1 MRGRILFCAVA
12 LAVVAAAAPEG
23 ARPTFIPD
31 WTFKGNDLTKEW
43 TTVGAAT
50 WKAVNGELIG
60 TPSAPEGGWVVL
72 NKGLQDFQFGADL
85 KCIGGCKAGILVRAS
100 KQADGS
106 LTGFFMPYGEGES
119 GLFRVTIDANGR
131 ETSRSPIEGTGI
143 GSMVRYAPPPPDPN
157 APARGGGGGGR
168 GRGGAAA
175 AGGPAAGAPGA
186 APGAAPAA
194 GPAGPPAGVAPGAP
208 GRGAAAGGAGGGAG
222 RGAAPGGGG
231 GRGRGPVFSTTDWND
246 IGVIADVNTLRRLM
260 GGSVQGSQAVDINS
274 FGVVALYAGGTGEV
288 RYRDVSYQDVGLK
301 RFPVE
306 KTSVNFTAR
315 RINPYFYAFSV
326 AAADINRDGNMDFV
340 SGPFIYYGPDFTTGR
355 EFYAAETLSPST
367 DFPSRIDPNGPSERG
382 AGNWVAFAGD
392 FTNDGWPDV
401 LLANTSGSALYVNP
415 KGDARRWDVH
425 RGVIPP
431 ANSSQAEINAL
442 ADVDKD
448 GKLDLVYMTQQ
459 LGISWAKP
467 DPANPTG
474 PWIAVSVGGQGTYA
488 AHGIG
493 AGDVNG
499 DGRIDLLNG
508 TGWWEQPASGP
519 TTPNW
524 TFHASPFGPGGA
536 EMAVYDVNGDKLNDV
551 VTARM
556 AHGFGL
562 NWFEQK
568 RDPSGAISFQEHMIF
583 KDYST
588 QDQNAGGVAFS
599 ELHGST
605 MADVNGDG
613 IQDFIV
619 GKRLWSHHE
628 SFLDPDPYGPPVLY
642 AYLTV
647 RDPKAPGRARFEPE
661 LINNASGAGS
671 QVMAVDMNKDGII
684 DVLTTGANGSFIF
697 FGKPRPGM
705 KRAPVTTAKP

>member
-1 MRGRILFCAVA
+1 MSRRALCAIAIGLVCA
-12 LAVVAAAAPEG
+12 AVPEG
-23 ARPTFIPD
+23 ARWNFIPD
-31 WTFKGNDLTKEW
+31 WTFKGNELTKDW
-43 TTVGAAT
+43 TSLGQAT
-50 WKAVNGELIG
+50 WKAANGELVG
-60 TPSAPEGGWVVL
+60 TPTAPEGGWLLL

-85 KCIGGCKAGILVRAS
+85 KCEPGCKAGVLVRAR

-106 LTGFFMPYGEGES
+106 LSGTFIPYGEGET
-119 GLFRVTIDANGR
+119 GLFTVTIDASGR
-131 ETSRSPIEGTGI
+131 ETSRAPLAGGSI
-143 GSMVRYAPPPPDPN
+143 GNMVRFAPDPN
-157 APARGGGGGGR
+157 APARGGGPGAGR
-168 GRGGAAA
+168 GATGPAGA
-175 AGGPAAGAPGA
+175 PAAGAPATA
-186 APGAAPAA
+186 APPTGAPAGQAADTSAA
-194 GPAGPPAGVAPGAP
+194 GARGGP
-208 GRGAAAGGAGGGAG
+208 GRAGLPGGAG
-222 RGAAPGGGG
+222 RG
-231 GRGRGPVFSTTDWND
+231 RGRGAVFTPGEWND
-246 IGVIADVNTLRRLM
+246 IGVIADVNTLRKLM
-260 GGSVQGSQAVDINS
+260 SGAVAGSQAVDING
-274 FGVVALYAGGTGEV
+274 FGSIALYVGGTAEA

-301 RFPVE
+301 RFAVE
-306 KTSVNFTAR
+306 KTSPNFTAR

-326 AAADINRDGNMDFV
+326 AAADMNRDGHMDFV

-367 DFPSRIDPNGPSERG
+367 DFPSTIDPNGPSQRG
-382 AGNWVAFAGD
+382 AGNWVAFASD
-392 FTNDGWPDV
+392 FTGDGWPDV

-425 RGVIPP
+425 KGVIPP
-431 ANSSQAEINAL
+431 ANTSQAEINVL

-448 GKLDLVYMTQQ
+448 GKPDLVYMTQQ
-459 LGISWAKP
+459 MGISWAKP

-474 PWIAVSVGGQGTYA
+474 TWIGVSVGGRGTYA

-508 TGWWEQPASGP
+508 TGWWEQPASGAA
-519 TTPNW
+519 TPNW
-524 TFHASPFGPGGA
+524 TFHAGPFGIGGA

-551 VTARM
+551 VSARQG
-556 AHGFGL
+556 HGFGL
-562 NWFEQK
+562 NWYEQK
-568 RDPSGAISFQEHMIF
+568 RDAAGAISFVEHIIF

-588 QDQNAGGVAFS
+588 PDQNAGGVAFS

-605 MADVNGDG
+605 MADINGDG

-647 RDPKAPGRARFEPE
+647 RDPKAPGGARFVPE

-671 QVMAVDMNKDGII
+671 QIVAVDMNKDGIV

-705 KRAPVTTAKP
+705 KRTSSPPAASSAR

>member
-1 MRGRILFCAVA
+1 MRRRLL
-12 LAVVAAAAPEG
+12 LAVTMASIWVAVPGG
-23 ARPTFIPD
+23 ARWNFIPD
-31 WTFKGNDLTKEW
+31 WTFKGNDFSKDW
-43 TTVGAAT
+43 TVAGQAT
-50 WKAVNGELIG
+50 WKAVNGEIVG
-60 TPSAPEGGWVVL
+60 TPTAPEGGWLVL
-72 NKGLQDFQFGADL
+72 NRGLQDFQFGADL
-85 KCIGGCKAGILVRAS
+85 KCAAGCKAGVLVRAR

-106 LTGFFMPYGEGES
+106 LDGVFVPYGEGET
-119 GLFRVTIDANGR
+119 GLFAVTVDAAGR
-131 ETSRSPIEGTGI
+131 ETSRAPLSGGGI

-157 APARGGGGGGR
+157 APARGGR
-168 GRGGAAA
+168 G
-175 AGGPAAGAPGA
+175 AGGAAGAPGA
-186 APGAAPAA
+186 
-194 GPAGPPAGVAPGAP
+194 PPAGRPAGGPP
-208 GRGAAAGGAGGGAG
+208 TPAAGGAPAGAG
-222 RGAAPGGGG
+222 PGRAGLPGGGG
-231 GRGRGPVFSTTDWND
+231 GRGRGPVFIPNEWND
-246 IGVIADVNTLRRLM
+246 IGVIADVNTLRKLM
-260 GGSVQGSQAVDINS
+260 SASVQTSQAIDMNS
-274 FGVVALYAGGTGEV
+274 FGAIALYVGGTAEA

-306 KTSVNFTAR
+306 KTSPNFIAR

-326 AAADINRDGNMDFV
+326 AAADMNRDGHMDFV

-367 DFPSRIDPNGPSERG
+367 DFPSTIDNNGPSQRG
-382 AGNWVAFAGD
+382 AGNWVAFAAD
-392 FTNDGWPDV
+392 FTGDGWPDV

-415 KGDARRWDVH
+415 KGEARRWDVH
-425 RGVIPP
+425 KGVIPP
-431 ANSSQAEINAL
+431 ANTSQAEVNML

-459 LGISWAKP
+459 MGISWAKP

-474 PWIAVSVGGQGTYA
+474 PWVGVSVGGQGTYA

-519 TTPNW
+519 NTPTW
-524 TFHASPFGPGGA
+524 TFHQGPFGNGGA

-551 VTARM
+551 VSARM

-562 NWFEQK
+562 SWYQQK
-568 RDPSGAISFQEHMIF
+568 RDASGAISFEEHLIF
-583 KDYST
+583 KDHST
-588 QDQNAGGVAFS
+588 PDQNAGGVAFS

-605 MADVNGDG
+605 TGDVNGDG
-613 IQDFIV
+613 IPDFVV

-628 SFLDPDPYGPPVLY
+628 SFLDPDPYGAPVLY

-647 RDPKAPGRARFEPE
+647 RDPKAPGGARFVPE
-661 LINNASGAGS
+661 LINNAAGAGS
-671 QVMAVDMNKDGII
+671 QVVAVDMNKDGVI

-697 FGKPRPGM
+697 FGKPRPGVR
-705 KRAPVTTAKP
+705 RAPAVTR

>member
-1 MRGRILFCAVA
+1 MGRRVLCA
-12 LAVVAAAAPEG
+12 AAIAAAFMAAPEA
-23 ARPTFIPD
+23 ARWNFVPD

-50 WKAVNGELIG
+50 WKAVNGELVG
-60 TPSAPEGGWVVL
+60 TPAAPEGGWLVL

-85 KCIGGCKAGILVRAS
+85 RCATGCKAGVLVRAR

-106 LTGFFMPYGEGES
+106 LSGLFIPYGEGET
-119 GLFRVTIDANGR
+119 GLFNVTVDPSGR
-131 ETSRSPIEGTGI
+131 ETSRTPVSGGGI
-143 GSMVRYAPPPPDPN
+143 GSMVRFAPPPPDPN
-157 APARGGGGGGR
+157 APARGRGAGRGGAAAPGAPGAGAPAAGGPGAGAAALGAPAPAAGPAAGAPGGRAAGAAGGPGRAGFPGGGGGGR
-168 GRGGAAA
+168 GRGG
-175 AGGPAAGAPGA
+175 PAF
-186 APGAAPAA
+186 
-194 GPAGPPAGVAPGAP
+194 VAN
-208 GRGAAAGGAGGGAG
+208 
-222 RGAAPGGGG
+222 
-231 GRGRGPVFSTTDWND
+231 DWND

-260 GGSVQGSQAVDINS
+260 GTSVQASQAVDMNG
-274 FGVVALYAGGTGEV
+274 FGAIALYVGGTGEA
-288 RYRDVSYQDVGLK
+288 RYRDVSYVDVGLK

-306 KTSVNFTAR
+306 KTSQYFTAR

-326 AAADINRDGNMDFV
+326 AAADLNRDGHMDFV

-367 DFPSRIDPNGPSERG
+367 DFPSRIEANTPSERG
-382 AGNWVAFAGD
+382 AGNWVAFAGE
-392 FTNDGWPDV
+392 FTGDGWPDV

-415 KGDARRWDVH
+415 KGEARRWDVH

-431 ANSSQAEINAL
+431 ANTNQAEVNML

-448 GKLDLVYMTQQ
+448 GKPDLVYMTQQ
-459 LGISWAKP
+459 MGISWAKP

-474 PWIAVSVGGQGTYA
+474 TWIGVSVGGQGTYA

-508 TGWWEQPASGP
+508 NGWWEQPASGP
-519 TTPNW
+519 STPNW
-524 TFHASPFGPGGA
+524 AFHASSFGNGGA

-551 VTARM
+551 VTARQ

-562 NWFEQK
+562 NWYEQK
-568 RDPSGAISFQEHMIF
+568 RDAGGAISFVEHVIF

-588 QDQNAGGVAFS
+588 PDQNAGGVAFS

-619 GKRLWSHHE
+619 GKRMWSHHE
-628 SFLDPDPYGPPVLY
+628 SFLDPDPYGAPVLY

-647 RDPKAPGRARFEPE
+647 RDPRAPGRARFVPE

-671 QVMAVDMNKDGII
+671 QVVATDMNKDGIV

-697 FGKPRPGM
+697 FGKARPGM
-705 KRAPVTTAKP
+705 RTPAAAARP

>member
-1 MRGRILFCAVA
+1 MLIAWRPDMRRLILC
-12 LAVVAAAAPEG
+12 VVAIAVIWVPVPQG
-23 ARPTFIPD
+23 ARWNFIPD
-31 WTFKGNDLTKEW
+31 WTFKGSDLKKDW
-43 TTVGAAT
+43 SVIGQAT
-50 WKAVNGELIG
+50 WKAVEGEMIG
-60 TPSAPEGGWVVL
+60 TPTSPEGGWLVL

-85 KCIGGCKAGILVRAS
+85 KCVGGCKAGLLVRART
-100 KQADGS
+100 QADGS
-106 LTGFFMPYGEGES
+106 LSGLFIPYGENET
-119 GLFRVTIDANGR
+119 GLFQVTIDPSGR
-131 ETSRSPIEGTGI
+131 ETARTPLEGSGI
-143 GSMVRYAPPPPDPN
+143 GNMVRYAPPPPPDPN
-157 APARGGGGGGR
+157 APQRGR
-168 GRGGAAA
+168 GPGLPGGAAA
-175 AGGPAAGAPGA
+175 AGR
-186 APGAAPAA
+186 
-194 GPAGPPAGVAPGAP
+194 
-208 GRGAAAGGAGGGAG
+208 GRGA
-222 RGAAPGGGG
+222 
-231 GRGRGPVFSTTDWND
+231 VFTPNDWND
-246 IGVIADVNTLRRLM
+246 IGVIADVNTLRKLL
-260 GGSVQGSQAVDINS
+260 GGLVASSQAVALGG
-274 FGVVALYAGGTGEV
+274 FGAIALYAGGTGEV

-306 KTSVNFTAR
+306 KTSANFTAR

-326 AAADINRDGNMDFV
+326 AVADINRDGHMDFV

-367 DFPSRIDPNGPSERG
+367 DFPSRIERDTPSERG
-382 AGNWVAFAGD
+382 DGNWVAFASD
-392 FTNDGWPDV
+392 FTGDGWPDV

-415 KGDARRWDVH
+415 RGEARRWDVF

-448 GKLDLVYMTQQ
+448 GKLDLVYMTQAT
-459 LGISWAKP
+459 GISWAKP

-493 AGDVNG
+493 AGDING
-499 DGRIDLLNG
+499 DGRLDLLNG

-524 TFHASPFGPGGA
+524 TFHASRFGNGGA

-551 VTARM
+551 VTARQ

-562 NWFEQK
+562 NWYEQK
-568 RDPSGAISFQEHMIF
+568 RDASGEISFEEHVIF

-588 QDQNAGGVAFS
+588 PDTNAGGVAFS

-605 MADVNGDG
+605 MADINGDG
-613 IQDFIV
+613 IPDFIV
-619 GKRLWSHHE
+619 GKRQWSHHE
-628 SFLDPDPYGPPVLY
+628 SFLDPDPYGPPVIY

-647 RDPKAPGRARFEPE
+647 RDPKAPGGARFVPE
-661 LINNASGAGS
+661 LIDNASGAGS
-671 QVMAVDMNKDGII
+671 QIVAVDMNKDGVV
-684 DVLTTGANGSFIF
+684 DVVTTGANGSFIF

-705 KRAPVTTAKP
+705 KRTATATGHK

>member
-1 MRGRILFCAVA
+1 MRRRAAFAVLIAWTCA
-12 LAVVAAAAPEG
+12 AVPEG
-23 ARPTFIPD
+23 ARWNFIAD
-31 WTFKGNDLTKEW
+31 WTFKGNDLTKDW
-43 TTVGAAT
+43 TVVGQAT
-50 WKAVNGELIG
+50 WKAVNGELVG
-60 TPSAPEGGWVVL
+60 TPTAPEGGWLVL
-72 NKGLQDFQFGADL
+72 NKGLQDLQFGADL
-85 KCIGGCKAGILVRAS
+85 KCDAGCKAGVLVRGR
-100 KQADGS
+100 KEADGS
-106 LTGFFMPYGEGES
+106 LSGLFIPYGEAETS
-119 GLFRVTIDANGR
+119 LFMVTIDASGR
-131 ETSRSPIEGTGI
+131 ETSRSPLAGGGI
-143 GSMVRYAPPPPDPN
+143 GNMVRFAPPPADPN
-157 APARGGGGGGR
+157 APARGAGPGSGA
-168 GRGGAAA
+168 GGA
-175 AGGPAAGAPGA
+175 PAT
-186 APGAAPAA
+186 AAPAA
-194 GPAGPPAGVAPGAP
+194 PPTGAPAGQPATGG
-208 GRGAAAGGAGGGAG
+208 GGAGGGAG
-222 RGAAPGGGG
+222 RAGLPGGVGG
-231 GRGRGPVFSTTDWND
+231 RGRGRGPVFTVNEWND
-246 IGVIADVNTLRRLM
+246 IGVIADVNTVRKLM
-260 GGSVQGSQAVDINS
+260 NGGVSASQAVDINA
-274 FGVVALYAGGTGEV
+274 FGAIALYVGGTAEA

-301 RFPVE
+301 RFAVE
-306 KTSVNFTAR
+306 KTSPNFTAR

-326 AAADINRDGNMDFV
+326 AAADMNRDGHMDFV

-367 DFPSRIDPNGPSERG
+367 DFPSTIDANGPSQRG

-392 FTNDGWPDV
+392 FTGDGWPDV

-415 KGDARRWDVH
+415 KGEARRWNVYK
-425 RGVIPP
+425 GIIPP
-431 ANSSQAEINAL
+431 ANTSQAEVNTL

-459 LGISWAKP
+459 TGISWAKP

-474 PWIAVSVGGQGTYA
+474 TWIGVPVGGQGTYA

-524 TFHASPFGPGGA
+524 TFHPGPFGIGGA

-551 VTARM
+551 VSARQ

-562 NWFEQK
+562 NWYEQK
-568 RDPSGAISFQEHMIF
+568 RDAAGAISFVEHVIF
-583 KDYST
+583 KDHST
-588 QDQNAGGVAFS
+588 PDQNAGGVAFS

-605 MADVNGDG
+605 VGDINGDG

-647 RDPKAPGRARFEPE
+647 RDPKAPGGARFVPE

-671 QVMAVDMNKDGII
+671 QVVAVDMNKDGVV

-705 KRAPVTTAKP
+705 RRTSAALDSRVPTDQR